1 MIKKMLANAKCRQ
14 FWDAALMRAWHAV
27 WQAAVPLIPAGIA
40 ITQIDWLMVI
50 ELSLAAGV
58 LSIVKSLA
66 AGVPECTAAAETKKE
81 GE

>member
-1 MIKKMLANAKCRQ
+1 MIKKMLSNAKCRQ
-14 FWDAALMRAWHAV
+14 FWDAALKRAFHAV

-40 ITQIDWLMVI
+40 ITQIDWLLVI

-58 LSIVKSLA
+58 LSMVKSLA
-66 AGVPECTAAAETKKE
+66 AGVPECTAAAETEKE

>member
-40 ITQIDWLMVI
+40 ITQIDWLLVL
-50 ELSLAAGV
+50 ELSLGAGV
-58 LSIVKSLA
+58 CSLVKSLA
-66 AGVPECTAAAETKKE
+66 AGVPECTGKTESE